1 MAQCAQCP
9 NENPPDASACA
20 QCGAGIAAPS
30 LCARLASVCRSCD
43 AYIAPGL
50 ERCGACDAPLAAQ
63 PLATPGIG
71 QRVPPAGDQSWL
83 ASPSSSPSLT
93 PVPSAAGRPALRR
106 GETDRSAAPAP
117 ASLPPSP
124 LPPGWTAEVARDPA
138 AARPDEPLQRCVH
151 CGSHTPAS
159 ARFCGTC
166 GAGLTVAPGA
176 PRLRARL
183 VLVQGLAGEGRYF
196 PVEASGTPIGRAT
209 GAVAFPEDPY
219 LAALHATL
227 LLRDD
232 ELVLRDEGS
241 VNGVFVRLR
250 EPAVLRPG
258 DLFVA
263 GERLLRFAG
272 AASIPSAAT
281 RHGSTRPA
289 DRLWTIEEVLEG
301 GGVGRVCRRPGPLV
315 TIGRTGCDVNFPG
328 DGFLSAR
335 HAELSLAGETPF
347 LRDLGSANGTF
358 LRVPPRAE
366 RTLRHGD
373 CLLMGRELLRVEL
386 AAPS

>member
-1 MAQCAQCP
+1 MAQCAQCLS
-9 NENPPDASACA
+9 ENPPDASACA
-20 QCGAGIAAPS
+20 QCGAGIAVPS
-30 LCARLASVCRSCD
+30 LSAQLASVCRGCD
-43 AYIAPGL
+43 AYNVPGL
-50 ERCGACDAPLAAQ
+50 ERCCACDAPLAGSSSGRATQ
-63 PLATPGIG
+63 PA
-71 QRVPPAGDQSWL
+71 ADQSWL
-83 ASPSSSPSLT
+83 ASPISSPTLT
-93 PVPSAAGRPALRR
+93 PVAPRR
-106 GETDRSAAPAP
+106 GEAPRAAPPTP

-124 LPPGWTAEVARDPA
+124 LPPGW
-138 AARPDEPLQRCVH
+138 
-151 CGSHTPAS
+151 S
-159 ARFCGTC
+159 
-166 GAGLTVAPGA
+166 VAPAA

-183 VLVQGLAGEGRYF
+183 VLVQGLGGEGRQF
-196 PVEASGTPIGRAT
+196 AIDAAGTPIGRAAAA
-209 GAVAFPEDPY
+209 AVSFPEDPY

-227 LLRDD
+227 LVRDD

-241 VNGVFVRLR
+241 VNGVFLRLR

-272 AASIPSAAT
+272 AASLPSAAN

-301 GGVGRVCRRPGPLV
+301 GGVGRVFRRPGPLV

-335 HAELSLAGETPF
+335 HAELAVAGESPF

-358 LRVPPRAE
+358 LRVPPRTE

-373 CLLMGRELLRVEL
+373 CLLLGRELLRVEL